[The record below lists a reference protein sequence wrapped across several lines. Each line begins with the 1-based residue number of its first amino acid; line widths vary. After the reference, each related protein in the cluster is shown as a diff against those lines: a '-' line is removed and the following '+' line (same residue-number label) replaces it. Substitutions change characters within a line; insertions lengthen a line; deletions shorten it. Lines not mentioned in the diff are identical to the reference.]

1 MFHQKSAQVITTLG
15 EKSADGGVYT
25 SDKERTLPAPDT
37 LPDLL
42 LTLTALSGEFP
53 TTQVNRLSGSDSYKA
68 LVVKR
73 LKREKLIRTYYR
85 DGLRGLRL
93 TGSAKRLLLAQAPDR
108 FSPILSGD
116 TATNAPKY
124 TIPHRL
130 RLHRMAEV
138 LVTMRNTGIS
148 SFPWEKPA
156 VFQPTPPGTD
166 NSIVCP
172 AYYTSREVKE
182 IGPQAAK
189 IRGSR
194 ATGLLFVEGGIFI
207 VYNTGSGQM
216 KWEYKA
222 ELRLKALLQTEVCQY
237 RLPAQFQSS
246 ELCALVFGD
255 GMEPLELFMGA
266 GDSRAKNY
274 FVLDGSYEHFY
285 YLTND
290 RRGEFGLRLLCD
302 PELRTALDEVLSE
315 DLAERRPDWSV
326 ENDAFDGQGDPVL
339 FAYLCDMPRIRR
351 FDTALELHGSM
362 GTLICFDFQENA
374 LQQVCGP
381 RVRFQSIDFE
391 ALERSVAYPE
401 KESD

>member
-1 MFHQKSAQVITTLG
+1 M
-15 EKSADGGVYT
+15 YT

-37 LPDLL
+37 LPGLL

-53 TTQVNRLSGSDSYKA
+53 TTQVNRLSGSDSYKV

-93 TGSAKRLLLAQAPDR
+93 TSTAKRLLLAQAPDR

-194 ATGLLFVEGGIFI
+194 ATGLLLVEGGIFV

-237 RLPAQFQSS
+237 RLPAQFQSA

-290 RRGEFGLRLLCD
+290 RRGEFGLRLLCE
-302 PELRTALDEVLSE
+302 PELRAALDEVLSE

-374 LQQVCGP
+374 LQRVCGP